1 MRRKIEFGVYQLDP
15 ETNELWKRGKRL
27 SLPLKP
33 AKVLVL
39 LASSPGQLVT
49 RETLRDLLW
58 GVDTFVDFEHGLN
71 FCIRKIRLALKD
83 DARKPRFIETLP
95 KRGYRFIAATSHD
108 TPSGTA
114 APEPR
119 PTSES
124 AEVQANAHYSKA
136 RAALAAQGKSS
147 LDEAYREFQSALA
160 LKPDYAMAHSGMGA
174 TIALRMLNRRDHDE
188 LQMALH
194 HLQRA
199 VELDGELSEPYP
211 WLCFVH
217 IRRGDTGLA
226 LQAGLRAVALQPDL
240 AQAHYFLGLAYL
252 VTSEEGADHYQDTVD
267 RLLDAARVGPH
278 WHATW
283 FVLAY
288 TAMLLGDYSR
298 AIEFSHRLI
307 QTYRQPGMPFVGAE
321 IVLASVQLRQG
332 DSEGARQVIVE
343 FLECLAA
350 SDHMYRDAMTAVAAC
365 VLGDV
370 ELRAG
375 HYDAALVAYRRAWQ
389 TAQEHTRIVAHLRI
403 SARAQT
409 GLATAYW
416 TLGQHGRSVSLLEK
430 AKEMAI
436 ESVPVS
442 LAAAAATITELYL
455 SLAAGFALSEQKD
468 CAIEMIVRAVKAGW
482 RDAEWLERDPL
493 LASLREEATFR
504 NSLAKIRS
512 FPAVR
517 WAVLLPH

>member
-1 MRRKIEFGVYQLDP
+1 MRRKIAFGVYQLDP

-33 AKVLVL
+33 TRVLVL
-39 LASSPGQLVT
+39 LASSPGELVT
-49 RETLRDLLW
+49 RETLRSLLW

-71 FCIRKIRLALKD
+71 FCIRKIRMALKD

-95 KRGYRFIAATSHD
+95 KRGYRFIAPM
-108 TPSGTA
+108 TPNTA
-114 APEPR
+114 VEMPAAEPK
-119 PTSES
+119 PASER
-124 AEVQANAHYSKA
+124 AEVQANAHYAKA
-136 RAALAAQGKSS
+136 RAALAAQGKTS
-147 LDEAYREFQSALA
+147 LDEAYREFQSALE

-188 LQMALH
+188 LQTALH

-217 IRRGDTGLA
+217 IRRAETDLA
-226 LQAGLRAVALQPDL
+226 LKAGLRAVALQPDL
-240 AQAHYFLGLAYL
+240 PQAHYFLGLAYF
-252 VTSEEGADHYQDTVD
+252 VTCEEGADHYQDAVD

-288 TAMLLGDYSR
+288 TAMLVGDYSR
-298 AIEFSHRLI
+298 AAEFSRRLT
-307 QTYRQPGMPFVGAE
+307 QTYHQPGMPFVGAE

-332 DSEGARQVIVE
+332 DVEGARQVIVE
-343 FLECLAA
+343 FLERMAA

-375 HYDAALVAYRRAWQ
+375 HCDAALAAYRRAWQ
-389 TAQEHTRIVAHLRI
+389 TAQEHTRIVAHHRI
-403 SARAQT
+403 SARAQA
-409 GLATAYW
+409 GLAAAYW
-416 TLGQHGRSVSLLEK
+416 TLGQHGRSLELLEK
-430 AKEMAI
+430 AKETAL
-436 ESVPVS
+436 EGVPVS
-442 LAAAAATITELYL
+442 LASAAAAIAELYL
-455 SLAAGFALSEQKD
+455 ALAAAFALSGQN
-468 CAIEMIVRAVKAGW
+468 ASATEMTVRAVDAGW
-482 RDAEWLERDPL
+482 RDADWLERDPL
-493 LASLREEATFR
+493 LANLMGEPAFRDCLAT
-504 NSLAKIRS
+504 IRS
-512 FPAVR
+512 RPQIHWRA
-517 WAVLLPH
+517 PQ